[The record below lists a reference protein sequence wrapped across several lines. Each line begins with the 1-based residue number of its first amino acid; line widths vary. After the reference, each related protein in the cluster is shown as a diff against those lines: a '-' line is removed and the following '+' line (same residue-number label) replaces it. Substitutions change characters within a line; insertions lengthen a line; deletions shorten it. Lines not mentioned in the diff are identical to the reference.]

1 MNDVGASSVPVAA
14 SDGRGAS
21 TSRSGPAQDTSSPD
35 QTAVP
40 RAPALL
46 RGRNVTVRFG
56 GVTAV
61 DDVTISI
68 FENEIC
74 GLIGPNGAGKT
85 TLFDTLAGLRSPS
98 SGVVELQGVDITRRS
113 ATWRARH
120 GVRRTFQRQ
129 QPFGGLSVEDNI
141 LVATEW
147 RGGGGGPVADLAHL
161 PARARR
167 EQERRQRVG
176 EVMEMC
182 RIDHLRREPAGR
194 LPVGQIRLMEIA
206 RAIVDH
212 PRVLL
217 LDEPTSGLDDGE
229 VSEVGNTIQQIQRD
243 EGCGIVLVEH
253 NVGFVMSNCVRI
265 VVLNLGRIIAE
276 GAPEV
281 VRHDAAVAEAY
292 LG

>member
-1 MNDVGASSVPVAA
+1 LVDRVG
-14 SDGRGAS
+14 
-21 TSRSGPAQDTSSPD
+21 
-35 QTAVP
+35 VP
-40 RAPALL
+40 RAPTLL
-46 RGRNVTVRFG
+46 RGRDITVRFG

-61 DDVTISI
+61 DGVTISVC
-68 FENEIC
+68 EGEIC

-98 SGVVELQGVDITRRS
+98 SGTVEFEGHDVTRRS

-120 GVRRTFQRQ
+120 GIRRTFQRQ

-147 RGGGGGPVADLAHL
+147 HGGGGGPIADLAHL
-161 PARARR
+161 PSRAHRERQRR
-167 EQERRQRVG
+167 RRVG

-182 RIDHLRREPAGR
+182 RIGHLRDEPAGR

-217 LDEPTSGLDDGE
+217 LDEPTSGLEDGE
-229 VSEVGNTIQQIQRD
+229 VSEVGKTIQQIRS
-243 EGCGIVLVEH
+243 EGGCGIVLVEH
-253 NVGFVMSNCVRI
+253 NVGFVMSNSDRI
-265 VVLNLGRIIAE
+265 IVLNLGRIIAE